1 MKYAAACERIFLIPE
16 LLVLVCSYL
25 TKREILRLMVVSR
38 NLHDVFFP
46 VFYEHLNLRQSSV
59 ILLNRTTFKSLI
71 MSAPHVRKLILDD
84 EFLVMYSKGVVAFK
98 KGITADGDPC
108 SMAAMPLSPMDQLSG
123 LTYVSSNSLN
133 PDVHTDDQYRRVGR
147 NFIRFCWVT
156 EISPLLTRLSA
167 GLLFI
172 SNNHEPGALARTIG
186 GLVHLRELK
195 LNVVCSEA
203 LWSKLIL
210 GITRHC
216 PPLVQEIQLV
226 WTQVKFNHP
235 NLLALVEL
243 DEIDRDE
250 SPLPMPLEPLEHLT
264 TLDLEGGQ
272 YYRSQ
277 DICPLLERCP
287 RLTTLHPPPSA
298 ALDQIL
304 TATFISQY
312 CPRLRRIYRRKGN
325 KEPYGSSTFGVIVS
339 TIPRNTLQHL
349 LIGTNTGNDTH
360 LCSLIPNHY
369 ESLTSVKFLGCR
381 VLDRPTILGILRNC
395 AALEEFLVQG
405 FDDYLWDASIT
416 IEEGAEKP
424 WASNRIRVLELAV
437 DFGVMNEFTYP
448 KPPEEPSRRQL
459 ERRKQLEN
467 FYRRIAAQHLMTDL
481 CLKVADKPQQ
491 PGGRGK
497 HYNQFSLSS
506 MLILQLYHNPPYTQR
521 TGYLA
526 LFSEM
531 NQLRTLSGSFCAL
544 TFRRHNLITTAEADW
559 VRKHWPKF
567 QSGYIGRLEAIAPE
581 SSVFNKRPII

>member
-1 MKYAAACERIFLIPE
+1 MEYAAACERIFLIPE

-25 TKREILRLMVVSR
+25 TKRELLRLMVLNQ
-38 NLHDVFFP
+38 NLYDVFLP
-46 VFYEHLNLRQSSV
+46 VFYDHLNLRQCS
-59 ILLNRTTFKSLI
+59 IIFLNRTTFKSLI
-71 MSAPHVRKLILDD
+71 MSAPYVRKITLDD

-108 SMAAMPLSPMDQLSG
+108 SMTAMPLSPMDQLSG
-123 LTYVSSNSLN
+123 LTYVASISAN
-133 PDVHTDDQYRRVGR
+133 PYLYTDDRYRQFGR
-147 NFIRFCWVT
+147 NFMRFCWVT

-167 GLLFI
+167 GLLFL

-195 LNVVCSEA
+195 LNVTCSEA
-203 LWSKLIL
+203 LWTKLIV

-216 PPLVQEIQLV
+216 PPLIQEIQLI
-226 WTQVKFNHP
+226 WKEVKCNRP

-250 SPLPMPLEPLEHLT
+250 SLLPMPLEPLEHLT

-277 DICPLLERCP
+277 DICQLLERCP
-287 RLTTLHPPPSA
+287 RLTTLHPPPSTIF
-298 ALDQIL
+298 DQIL
-304 TATFISQY
+304 TATCISQH
-312 CPRLRRIYRRKGN
+312 CPKLRRIYRRNGN
-325 KEPYGSSTFGVIVS
+325 KELYGSSTFGAIVN
-339 TIPRNTLQHL
+339 TIPKNTLQHL
-349 LIGTNTGNDTH
+349 LIGANTGNDTH

-381 VLDRPTILGILRNC
+381 VLDRSTILGILQNC
-395 AALEEFLVQG
+395 AALEEFVVQG
-405 FDDYLWDASIT
+405 LDEYLWDASIT

-424 WASNRIRVLELAV
+424 WASNRIRVLELAI
-437 DFGVMNEFTYP
+437 DLGVMDELTYP

-467 FYRRIAAQHLMTDL
+467 FYRRIAAQHLMVNL
-481 CLKVADKPQQ
+481 CLKVAEKPQQ

-506 MLILQLYHNPPYTQR
+506 MLILQLYHNPPYAQR
-521 TGYLA
+521 TGYLE

-531 NQLRTLSGSFCAL
+531 SQLRILSGSFCAL
-544 TFRRHNLITTAEADW
+544 T
-559 VRKHWPKF
+559 
-567 QSGYIGRLEAIAPE
+567 
-581 SSVFNKRPII
+581 